1 MKRLGS
7 CHTLDSV
14 SRENREKLDCT
25 KIKIYYKSTIICG
38 GVAQSVRAQ
47 DS

>member
-1 MKRLGS
+1 MKRLDS
-7 CHTLDSV
+7 CHTLDTASK
-14 SRENREKLDCT
+14 EIREKLDCT
-25 KIKIYYKSTIICG
+25 KIKIYYKSTMISG